1 MAKCPYNSSY
11 EYCEIEV
18 QLEVAKVAENEAT
31 ETFHEMDAEIRRL
44 LQRIELL
51 EKTLQQY
58 NIPIPEVEDE
68 YLRALSVG
76 LPAEL
81 FGGKGGRR
89 GGGKSPMLWQVF
101 SVQMA
106 NSRRFM

>member
-44 LQRIELL
+44 L
-51 EKTLQQY
+51 
-58 NIPIPEVEDE
+58 
-68 YLRALSVG
+68 
-76 LPAEL
+76 
-81 FGGKGGRR
+81 
-89 GGGKSPMLWQVF
+89 
-101 SVQMA
+101 
-106 NSRRFM
+106 

>member
-1 MAKCPYNSSY
+1 MAKCPYNSSS

-58 NIPIPEVEDE
+58 NSKRSIITHQGQKKKHLGQEVQKI
-68 YLRALSVG
+68 R
-76 LPAEL
+76 
-81 FGGKGGRR
+81 
-89 GGGKSPMLWQVF
+89 
-101 SVQMA
+101 
-106 NSRRFM
+106 

>member
-1 MAKCPYNSSY
+1 MAKCPYNLSS

-58 NIPIPEVEDE
+58 NIPMPEVED
-68 YLRALSVG
+68 
-76 LPAEL
+76 
-81 FGGKGGRR
+81 
-89 GGGKSPMLWQVF
+89 
-101 SVQMA
+101 
-106 NSRRFM
+106 

>member
-1 MAKCPYNSSY
+1 MVKCPYNSSS

-58 NIPIPEVEDE
+58 NIPIPEVED
-68 YLRALSVG
+68 
-76 LPAEL
+76 
-81 FGGKGGRR
+81 
-89 GGGKSPMLWQVF
+89 
-101 SVQMA
+101 
-106 NSRRFM
+106 